1 MFQRS
6 CDEYAK
12 LFVPEPRQDQIIDSL
27 INYYEKYYSIEI
39 LDECIDFFVKETEE
53 PILVYDFALGSSKI
67 RDRIVERKKSK
78 EAFESLVKQ
87 TEERMRHFDEL

>member
-27 INYYEKYYSIEI
+27 ISYYGRYYSIDI
-39 LDECIDFFVKETEE
+39 LDECIDAYVKDADE
-53 PILVYDFALGSSKI
+53 PILVYDFAMASSKI
-67 RDRIVERKKSK
+67 RDKIVERKKSK
-78 EAFESLVKQ
+78 EAFDLLVKQ
-87 TEERMRHFDEL
+87 TEERMREFDEL